1 MIFIFTF
8 IFDLFRLKT
17 DGYYMCKSQSSWFRC
32 RLLTKINLIT
42 NEDNLVN
49 VHLID
54 WGMDRQ
60 VIVSGFSFIQIK
72 IKFYFYL
79 F

>member
-1 MIFIFTF
+1 
-8 IFDLFRLKT
+8 
-17 DGYYMCKSQSSWFRC
+17 MCKSQSSWFRC

-42 NEDNLVN
+42 NEDNIVN

-60 VIVSGFSFIQIK
+60 VNLQG
-72 IKFYFYL
+72 
-79 F
+79 

>member
-1 MIFIFTF
+1 
-8 IFDLFRLKT
+8 
-17 DGYYMCKSQSSWFRC
+17 MCKSQSSWFRC

-42 NEDNLVN
+42 NEDNLVT

-60 VIVSGFSFIQIK
+60 VMLSGLTNLY
-72 IKFYFYL
+72 YFNYIFFFFL
-79 F
+79 DIREMPQS

>member
-1 MIFIFTF
+1 
-8 IFDLFRLKT
+8 
-17 DGYYMCKSQSSWFRC
+17 MCKSQSSWFRC

-42 NEDNLVN
+42 NEDNLVT

-60 VIVSGFSFIQIK
+60 VTVSGFI
-72 IKFYFYL
+72 YFYYYFL
-79 F
+79 FIDFNFLFLDIRDMPQS

>member
-1 MIFIFTF
+1 
-8 IFDLFRLKT
+8 
-17 DGYYMCKSQSSWFRC
+17 MCKSQSSWFRC

-60 VIVSGFSFIQIK
+60 VIVSGFSFIQIQ

>member
-1 MIFIFTF
+1 
-8 IFDLFRLKT
+8 
-17 DGYYMCKSQSSWFRC
+17 MCKSQSSWFRC